1 MSETTS
7 WIVIPPSRDG
17 NVSHQVNRN
26 PTSED
31 DDMPQDRTNSWN
43 ESSDVDMSASPPPD
57 HTLQA
62 MSDDLQDCALRCSI
76 EDLPDTAQLRASL
89 SFIQQHRSVPD
100 FGRRFFPTRLQEEN
114 GAYSDSELDFPLR
127 IKRQISSSAH
137 NFDLSFQSPAH
148 GLATRQAAADSLK
161 EAGGMMQYERPVET
175 AFQMTFS
182 TIETVQS
189 LCGSPAGNSTS
200 NSVYE
205 EELTAAHPAP
215 GPVSGLRA
223 ASKVNL
229 ASTEVRRVAVTCKD
243 ASTQTD
249 LFDLVRRVKKKKLSN
264 GKHEKR
270 TRRWSSY
277 VLVVSNVM
285 AVVMTVV
292 LMSMLAKKRAHRGPR
307 SRAALWGAL

>member
-7 WIVIPPSRDG
+7 WIVIPAARDG
-17 NVSHQVNRN
+17 NVSHQGNGN
-26 PTSED
+26 LTSED
-31 DDMPQDRTNSWN
+31 GDLPHERTASWN
-43 ESSDVDMSASPPPD
+43 ASSDVDMSASPPPD

-76 EDLPDTAQLRASL
+76 EDIPDSAQLRASL
-89 SFIQQHRSVPD
+89 SFIQQNRSVPD
-100 FGRRFFPTRLQEEN
+100 FGRRFFPTRLQDEN

-137 NFDLSFQSPAH
+137 NFDLSFQSPPH
-148 GLATRQAAADSLK
+148 GLSSRQTADRLK
-161 EAGGMMQYERPVET
+161 ETGAMMQYERPVET

-205 EELTAAHPAP
+205 EELSAAQA
-215 GPVSGLRA
+215 SGLCGVRT
-223 ASKVNL
+223 ASKVEL
-229 ASTEVRRVAVTCKD
+229 ASTEVRRIVTCKD

-249 LFDLVRRVKKKKLSN
+249 LFELVRRVKKKKLAN

-285 AVVMTVV
+285 AVVVTVM
-292 LMSMLAKKRAHRGPR
+292 LMSMLAKKRGYRGPH